1 MAAAQHAVALSRR
14 QAPPHVIKGTLAV
27 AAYHACVTAATE
39 IAQQCGADITTAQA
53 RSFGTAPQLR
63 CTRAIDYDPRHL
75 NPEARAA
82 RAIATASQIFREVV
96 NAAALPTATPASQR
110 ALTAVLRT
118 RDAILAT
125 LGPAPDSIAAS
136 WLRRCHAAA
145 DTSLRTHPLAEDELA
160 SLRED
165 YEQAQEAATTSLAAL
180 RHASGGSWRAWSPLP
195 RNMAAAPR
203 TRTSKGR
210 DACHPAAV
218 RRRSD
223 LRLTGRADCIISHHA
238 LAWADHWCRAD
249 LTHYTDAVTT
259 DALNAYSDTAPLPP
273 LIPSQLREAAA
284 TFKARTQ
291 APDGFHVRHFR
302 MIDGAGLAFFCAI
315 WGSIDLS
322 GVYPAQ
328 FARVTVPL
336 FPKKTPLAFAQ

>member
-63 CTRAIDYDPRHL
+63 CTRAIDYDRRHL

-180 RHASGGSWRAWSPLP
+180 RHASGDSWRDCVATATAQGGS
-195 RNMAAAPR
+195 AAHAYI
-203 TRTSKGR
+203 KGR
-210 DACHPAAV
+210 DAWQPTVV

-223 LRLTGRADCIISHHA
+223 LRRTGRADCIISHHTQ
-238 LAWADHWCRAD
+238 AWADHWCRAD
-249 LTHYTDAVTT
+249 LARYTDAVTT
-259 DALNAYSDTAPLPP
+259 DALNAYSDTATSTAHPIATTRSRRDLQGPYPSTRRLPRPPLPYDRRRWSC
-273 LIPSQLREAAA
+273 LFLRHLG
-284 TFKARTQ
+284 KHRT
-291 APDGFHVRHFR
+291 
-302 MIDGAGLAFFCAI
+302 
-315 WGSIDLS
+315 
-322 GVYPAQ
+322 
-328 FARVTVPL
+328 
-336 FPKKTPLAFAQ
+336 